1 MADLSRA
8 DIAAEIRCVG
18 DVHFQQTAVCRVL
31 LVAESQMTLT
41 PIVAAEFA
49 VPALEAGSAFVPWIG
64 GSLEDVLCEQ
74 FERTVGND
82 NCVRFEGL
90 TLQIPADRHR
100 CHYVKARVRVNRY
113 ASGALAVFH
122 GPRGLAYFTPDG
134 RPITGELQQAA

>member
-100 CHYVKARVRVNRY
+100 CHYVKARVRLNRY